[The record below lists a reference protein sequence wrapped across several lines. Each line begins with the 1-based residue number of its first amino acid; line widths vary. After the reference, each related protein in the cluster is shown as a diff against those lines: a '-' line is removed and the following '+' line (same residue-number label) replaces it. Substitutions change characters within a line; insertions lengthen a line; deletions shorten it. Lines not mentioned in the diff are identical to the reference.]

1 MSLGNTSLLSRKSRV
16 KCCTVYI
23 YFRIIYYVRC
33 VLHAKPLWYPQV
45 LFKREPCLPPPQ
57 TGKAGFAECGELHV
71 WLTLRYPLAGRRLR
85 TTTQKSNRT
94 SEGSLELSQADHLA
108 FPNYQQNHLPLP
120 ACTTAE
126 LEPPAK
132 AQRDISPLPE
142 LTDSCAAGFNGATRH
157 HLNELISLGLPR
169 RTNTEPIT
177 ML

>member
-57 TGKAGFAECGELHV
+57 TGKAGFSECGELHV

-85 TTTQKSNRT
+85 QQHRRVTGLLKAPLNSLKLTISPSLTTSRT
-94 SEGSLELSQADHLA
+94 TCHS
-108 FPNYQQNHLPLP
+108 
-120 ACTTAE
+120 
-126 LEPPAK
+126 PPA
-132 AQRDISPLPE
+132 
-142 LTDSCAAGFNGATRH
+142 
-157 HLNELISLGLPR
+157 PR
-169 RTNTEPIT
+169 LSWSHQQKPRETSVPFQN
-177 ML
+177 